1 MGVREEVTV
10 TLRNKF
16 EVLANVDEDDQD
28 VNIRWQHCKRTFV
41 DTCKEVLG
49 YRETTRKEW
58 ISEDTWKGIEA
69 RREVKQQLNRET
81 CGEKKRVLQ
90 RVYRAERR
98 EVKQK
103 VNKRRINRSGWTI

>member
-16 EVLANVDEDDQD
+16 QVLADVDEDDQD

-49 YRETTRKEW
+49 YRETTGKEW
-58 ISEDTWKGIEA
+58 MTEDTWKGIEA
-69 RREVKQQLNRET
+69 RREGIGKHAEKRREYYKGST
-81 CGEKKRVLQ
+81 GPKGEK
-90 RVYRAERR
+90 
-98 EVKQK
+98 
-103 VNKRRINRSGWTI
+103 